1 MVPFVV
7 GDAAGEAS
15 ALPSSRAFFAGIVG
29 LSAGAVVALAM
40 QGRAARAQPRSGVR
54 MDETILEKA
63 LAGEL
68 EEEGAE
74 NVFMSEA
81 GWASYLDK
89 EGQSYAMNER
99 VSKASDGYFTAD
111 MFSNPIDV
119 FKSWVG
125 SMQSTVNDPASAAF
139 MTISND
145 KSGNRTWGAGK
156 TEVDSRTIKPKVKNF
171 DKNMRVTGIPGY
183 NMFGAPGAKSTLPN
197 NFGKG
202 KGIDGENDSGPSLVA
217 RGNKWLNENIIRK
230 LDVPAPDLPQ
240 LNLPKV
246 NLPKVNLP
254 EVNLPEIQLPEL
266 PELPEFGEGK
276 GSKKGRR

>member
-1 MVPFVV
+1 
-7 GDAAGEAS
+7 
-15 ALPSSRAFFAGIVG
+15 
-29 LSAGAVVALAM
+29 
-40 QGRAARAQPRSGVR
+40 

-171 DKNMRVTGIPGY
+171 DKNERITGIPGY

-240 LNLPKV
+240 LNLPM
-246 NLPKVNLP
+246 VNLP

>member
-1 MVPFVV
+1 MAPACAPR
-7 GDAAGEAS
+7 AAAP
-15 ALPSSRAFFAGIVG
+15 AAA
-29 LSAGAVVALAM
+29 
-40 QGRAARAQPRSGVR
+40 AARACRLV

-68 EEEGAE
+68 EQEGAE

-99 VSKASDGYFTAD
+99 VSTASDGYFTAD
-111 MFSNPIDV
+111 AFSNPIDV
-119 FKSWVG
+119 FKSWFG
-125 SMQSTVNDPASAAF
+125 SMQSTVSDPLSAAF

-171 DKNMRVTGIPGY
+171 DKNMRITGIPGY
-183 NMFGAPGAKSTLPN
+183 

-202 KGIDGENDSGPSLVA
+202 KGINGENDSGPSLVA
-217 RGNKWLNENIIRK
+217 
-230 LDVPAPDLPQ
+230 
-240 LNLPKV
+240 
-246 NLPKVNLP
+246 
-254 EVNLPEIQLPEL
+254 
-266 PELPEFGEGK
+266 
-276 GSKKGRR
+276 